1 MAAENHLLTL
11 LDSAT
16 RSELKPHM
24 RTITVEHG
32 EMLHG
37 SSSEIQFAYFPQSTI
52 VSVLARTE
60 QGQTAHLHRVGCQQP
75 CLGAVTLSAP
85 EGTALEAV
93 RRILNA
99 ECHHPRLARGATRAL
114 DRQEFCGPL
123 CCSRPS
129 SPF

>member
-60 QGQTAHLHRVGCQQP
+60 QGQTAHLHPQQP

-129 SPF
+129 SPS